1 MLCTKADIQVSTQC
15 GKYIP
20 NIFKSLCSM
29 SSRNLAMNEVSSV
42 SSAIHESFETREQA
56 VSAFERARG
65 AGCVAVI

>member
-1 MLCTKADIQVSTQC
+1 
-15 GKYIP
+15 
-20 NIFKSLCSM
+20 
-29 SSRNLAMNEVSSV
+29 MNEVSSV